1 MNALK
6 IGNVVRVENGRVQ
19 VLITVKDLNLLHE
32 ERTYR
37 IGQLGSYVTI
47 PMDNRT
53 LIGFV
58 MGTGR
63 QEVTVADVEPQLLIL
78 EQPIRQ
84 HQIVAA

>member
-6 IGNVVRVENGRVQ
+6 IGNVIRVENGRVQ
-19 VLITVKDLNLLHE
+19 VLITVKDLNFLHE
-32 ERTYR
+32 DRTYR

-63 QEVTVADVEPQLLIL
+63 QDVSVVDVEP
-78 EQPIRQ
+78 
-84 HQIVAA
+84 